1 MAGSGKATSDSPAPG
16 ASPARRSLR
25 RHGVIGGVL
34 MVLLVFGVGGWAT
47 ATEIS
52 GAIIA
57 EGVLVVN
64 SNVKKVQHPTGG
76 VVAAL
81 NVDDGDHVT
90 AGEVIVR
97 LDDTKAKAQLAL
109 VSKNLDEMLAR
120 QARLEAEREGA
131 DTITFP
137 ESLTGRANEPEVARL
152 IASETKL
159 FELRRSAREG
169 QKAQLAERV
178 AQLEQQ
184 IVGLEEQ
191 SEAKD
196 RELDLISQE
205 LEGVQSLWKQRLV
218 QFTRVVSLQRDQAR
232 IQGERGDLIAS
243 IATAKGKIAEIN
255 LQTIQVDQDMRSDV
269 AKELSD
275 VRSEISKLV
284 EQRIAA
290 KDELS
295 RIDIRAPQ
303 DGIVHE
309 LSVHTVGGVVGAG
322 EQMMLI
328 VPTSDALSVDAKIA
342 PQDIDQIRGG
352 LPANLRF
359 TAFNMRTTPEIE
371 GRVERVSPDL
381 IENPKNGS
389 AYFSVRISIP
399 PDQLKKL
406 GDLKLVAGMPVEV
419 FIRTD
424 DRTVLSYLIKPLHDQ
439 IERAFRES

>member
-1 MAGSGKATSDSPAPG
+1 MAGSGKATSDNPAPG
-16 ASPARRSLR
+16 VSPARRSLR
-25 RHGVIGGVL
+25 RHGVIGGAL

-52 GAIIA
+52 GAIIS

-90 AGEVIVR
+90 AGEVVVR

-137 ESLTGRANEPEVARL
+137 ESLTARAGEPEVARL

-178 AQLEQQ
+178 AQLQQQ
-184 IVGLEEQ
+184 IVGLQEQ

-328 VPTSDALSVDAKIA
+328 VPTSDALSVDAKVA